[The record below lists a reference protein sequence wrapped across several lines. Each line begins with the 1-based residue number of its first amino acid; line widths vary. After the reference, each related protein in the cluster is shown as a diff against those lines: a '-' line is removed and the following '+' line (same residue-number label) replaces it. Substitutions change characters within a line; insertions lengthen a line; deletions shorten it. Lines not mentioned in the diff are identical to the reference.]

1 MRSFLCYNSNS
12 LRKVVFFMKKV
23 ITISRECGSG
33 GHTIGEKIAKDLGI
47 PIYDREIIEMT
58 AKESGLTTEFVK
70 ESNERITNSILFNIA
85 NSMTYANHVFSS
97 GTVSMV
103 DKVFFIQCDIIKKL
117 AADGPCVIVGR
128 CADYIL
134 EEEENVMKFYIWAS
148 IENRIRR
155 AKEVYGDSHTKAGE
169 NILKID
175 KKRSS
180 YYKYHSGKKWGHYI
194 NYDGILRSD
203 LFGIEGTVNILEQ
216 MIMANEKELIGED
229 SYV

>member
-134 EEEENVMKFYIWAS
+134 KERQDTLNVFIHADREYRIDRYAKLNELS
-148 IENRIRR
+148 I
-155 AKEVYGDSHTKAGE
+155 KEAESIVKKKDKSRQNYYRYYTDREWGDMRNYAITLDSKTVGIDNCVKIIEDVYK
-169 NILKID
+169 L
-175 KKRSS
+175 
-180 YYKYHSGKKWGHYI
+180 
-194 NYDGILRSD
+194 
-203 LFGIEGTVNILEQ
+203 
-216 MIMANEKELIGED
+216 
-229 SYV
+229 

>member
-1 MRSFLCYNSNS
+1 
-12 LRKVVFFMKKV
+12 MKKV

-33 GHTIGEKIAKDLGI
+33 GHTIGEKISKDLGI

-58 AKESGLTTEFVK
+58 AKESGLTAEFVK

-134 EEEENVMKFYIWAS
+134 KERQDTLNVFIHADREFRVDRYAKLNKIS
-148 IENRIRR
+148 IKEADSIVKKQDKSRQNYYRYYTDREWGDMRNYAITLDSKTVGIDNC
-155 AKEVYGDSHTKAGE
+155 AKIIED
-169 NILKID
+169 I
-175 KKRSS
+175 
-180 YYKYHSGKKWGHYI
+180 YK
-194 NYDGILRSD
+194 L
-203 LFGIEGTVNILEQ
+203 
-216 MIMANEKELIGED
+216 
-229 SYV
+229 